1 MIIATAYDDGSGV
14 LAIDS
19 ETQESVSTGSV
30 DAARETLIAK
40 VRDHARQR
48 GHTMRV
54 LAVDPS
60 GRWELDVHAD
70 GSVHP
75 AAASDDDAPSE
86 PTTTPDEPDTAETP
100 VYVEPQRPTPA
111 PAPTTPAPP
120 SPAPPVTAAR
130 DQPNEMTRRAARE
143 QSFLT
148 SPQRTEAPATTG
160 WRGML
165 ASLGIKVSPSAAEIS
180 RRDDVRAVSRH
191 WAGPRTIAVVN
202 GKGGAGKA
210 LQVDEPV
217 LTPTGWMPIG
227 SLHVGDLVIG
237 RDGLAYPV
245 MGVYP
250 QGVQDLYDVALTDG
264 TTIRATGDHLWEVE
278 TPADRHRA
286 ASCAA
291 PDCARPV
298 LATALCGAHYKQQ
311 WRGNPF
317 KAIRTG
323 AYAKVARSSTGA
335 RVMTTRQIADAGLG
349 VDRGIRGMRHRFFL
363 PVAAP
368 IKFDPVDLPLDPYLV
383 GLLLGDGCLTSGS
396 PMIST
401 ADDAIR
407 SAVENLIPSG
417 TYLTRKTRY
426 DYRIARSAHSGP
438 NPLTDRLRALGMWGV
453 NSATKTIPREYLYA
467 DADARLAVLQG
478 LLDSDGC
485 VANRGAAVALTT
497 CSDDLAAGAQFLAE
511 SLGCV
516 VTTGRGRGSYR
527 LPTGKIVEG
536 MDYTR
541 LTITTPPGMEPFR
554 LERKAAGLR
563 DDRQRPPYRAIQSIT
578 AAGRG
583 EAVCIAVAS
592 PDHLFL
598 ARNCVPTHN
607 TPTTAMLAAVMARY
621 GGGGVLA
628 WDNNDTRG
636 TLGWRTEPGA
646 HEAHVRDLLPHVDR
660 LMDPS
665 ARAADIA
672 AYVHHQSVDKYD
684 VLRSNPASLPGDQR
698 LTRDDFDAVHRVAS
712 RYFRLMLIDSG
723 NAEDAPHWL
732 RMIDHA
738 DQLVVATTT
747 RSDHAEAA
755 RLLLNSLHE
764 RDPRSA
770 GLADGAVVVVS
781 QADRDEKPAAEVAEH
796 YRGLARA
803 AVTIP
808 YDRAMRADWLRYDA
822 LSAPTQRAWLRAAA
836 AVAGGL

>member
-60 GRWELDVHAD
+60 GRWELDVHPD

-75 AAASDDDAPSE
+75 AAASADADQSE
-86 PTTTPDEPDTAETP
+86 PTATPDEPDTAETP
-100 VYVEPQRPTPA
+100 VYVEPQRPTPT
-111 PAPTTPAPP
+111 PAPTPPAPP
-120 SPAPPVTAAR
+120 SPAPPVAAGR
-130 DQPNEMTRRAARE
+130 AQPNELTRRAARE

-148 SPQRTEAPATTG
+148 SPQRTEAPATIG
-160 WRGML
+160 WRGVL
-165 ASLGIKVSPSAAEIS
+165 TSLGIKVSPSAAEIS
-180 RRDDVRAVSRH
+180 QRDDVRAVSRH

-202 GKGGAGKA
+202 GKGGAGK
-210 LQVDEPV
+210 
-217 LTPTGWMPIG
+217 TP
-227 SLHVGDLVIG
+227 S
-237 RDGLAYPV
+237 
-245 MGVYP
+245 
-250 QGVQDLYDVALTDG
+250 
-264 TTIRATGDHLWEVE
+264 
-278 TPADRHRA
+278 
-286 ASCAA
+286 
-291 PDCARPV
+291 
-298 LATALCGAHYKQQ
+298 
-311 WRGNPF
+311 
-317 KAIRTG
+317 
-323 AYAKVARSSTGA
+323 
-335 RVMTTRQIADAGLG
+335 
-349 VDRGIRGMRHRFFL
+349 
-363 PVAAP
+363 
-368 IKFDPVDLPLDPYLV
+368 
-383 GLLLGDGCLTSGS
+383 
-396 PMIST
+396 
-401 ADDAIR
+401 
-407 SAVENLIPSG
+407 
-417 TYLTRKTRY
+417 
-426 DYRIARSAHSGP
+426 
-438 NPLTDRLRALGMWGV
+438 
-453 NSATKTIPREYLYA
+453 
-467 DADARLAVLQG
+467 
-478 LLDSDGC
+478 
-485 VANRGAAVALTT
+485 
-497 CSDDLAAGAQFLAE
+497 
-511 SLGCV
+511 
-516 VTTGRGRGSYR
+516 
-527 LPTGKIVEG
+527 
-536 MDYTR
+536 
-541 LTITTPPGMEPFR
+541 
-554 LERKAAGLR
+554 
-563 DDRQRPPYRAIQSIT
+563 
-578 AAGRG
+578 
-583 EAVCIAVAS
+583 
-592 PDHLFL
+592 
-598 ARNCVPTHN
+598 
-607 TPTTAMLAAVMARY
+607 TAMLAAVMARY

-781 QADRDEKPAAEVAEH
+781 QADQDEKPAAEVAEH

>member
-19 ETQESVSTGSV
+19 ETQENVSTGSV
-30 DAARETLIAK
+30 DAAREALITK

-48 GHTMRV
+48 GQTMRV

-60 GRWELDVHAD
+60 GRWELDVQPD

-75 AAASDDDAPSE
+75 A
-86 PTTTPDEPDTAETP
+86 PTTPEDHLQTKDTETDGEPDTAETP
-100 VYVEPQRPTPA
+100 VYVEPPRPATPTA
-111 PAPTTPAPP
+111 PAPP
-120 SPAPPVTAAR
+120 SPVPTTPVPPSPQTATQVSEGPA
-130 DQPNEMTRRAARE
+130 QQQEMTRRAARE

-160 WRGML
+160 WRGVL
-165 ASLGIKVSPSAAEIS
+165 TSLGIKVSPSAAEIS
-180 RRDDVRAVSRH
+180 QRDDVRAVSRH

-202 GKGGAGKA
+202 GKGGASK
-210 LQVDEPV
+210 
-217 LTPTGWMPIG
+217 
-227 SLHVGDLVIG
+227 
-237 RDGLAYPV
+237 
-245 MGVYP
+245 
-250 QGVQDLYDVALTDG
+250 
-264 TTIRATGDHLWEVE
+264 
-278 TPADRHRA
+278 
-286 ASCAA
+286 
-291 PDCARPV
+291 
-298 LATALCGAHYKQQ
+298 
-311 WRGNPF
+311 
-317 KAIRTG
+317 
-323 AYAKVARSSTGA
+323 
-335 RVMTTRQIADAGLG
+335 
-349 VDRGIRGMRHRFFL
+349 
-363 PVAAP
+363 
-368 IKFDPVDLPLDPYLV
+368 
-383 GLLLGDGCLTSGS
+383 
-396 PMIST
+396 
-401 ADDAIR
+401 
-407 SAVENLIPSG
+407 
-417 TYLTRKTRY
+417 
-426 DYRIARSAHSGP
+426 
-438 NPLTDRLRALGMWGV
+438 
-453 NSATKTIPREYLYA
+453 
-467 DADARLAVLQG
+467 
-478 LLDSDGC
+478 
-485 VANRGAAVALTT
+485 
-497 CSDDLAAGAQFLAE
+497 
-511 SLGCV
+511 
-516 VTTGRGRGSYR
+516 
-527 LPTGKIVEG
+527 
-536 MDYTR
+536 
-541 LTITTPPGMEPFR
+541 
-554 LERKAAGLR
+554 
-563 DDRQRPPYRAIQSIT
+563 
-578 AAGRG
+578 
-583 EAVCIAVAS
+583 
-592 PDHLFL
+592 
-598 ARNCVPTHN
+598 

-698 LTRDDFDAVHRVAS
+698 LTQADFDAVHRVAS